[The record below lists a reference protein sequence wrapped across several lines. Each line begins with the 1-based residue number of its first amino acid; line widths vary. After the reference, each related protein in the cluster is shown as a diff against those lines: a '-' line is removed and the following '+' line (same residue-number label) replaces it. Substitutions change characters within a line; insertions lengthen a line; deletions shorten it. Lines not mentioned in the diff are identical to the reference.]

1 MVRRGDGVLRLPA
14 QSFELGG
21 VLVDRANR
29 FLETHPG
36 SETALRRVL
45 TLRLATVRE
54 DGEPTRR
61 RAYRS
66 EFSDAEWRLVSD
78 LADHPNRLL
87 VTATPECGETFAE
100 VAHEAIFKRWDKLRE
115 WVAAEREFLAWRSG
129 LEGARRAWQA
139 TAKAEPPT
147 PPRDDA
153 LLMGAALTQARSWFA
168 NRAEDLPAPDR
179 EFIARSIARENMVQ
193 AGARRV
199 RRAIYGL
206 VAVVILGLIGVIYQT
221 YITAEW
227 RYATV
232 TLPYRYTHV
241 RGHVLSAAK
250 EQALKPGDSFK
261 ECAQEC
267 PEMIV
272 VPAGSFTMGGT
283 NAAQQPRHG
292 VTIAKPFAVAKYE
305 LTFAD
310 WDACVA
316 GGGCNGYKPPD
327 QGWGRGQQPVI
338 NVNWDDAQA
347 YVAWLSQVTGKAY
360 RLLSEAEYEY
370 ATRAGTTTTYP
381 WGDDIKLNGQAM
393 ADCDGCGSKWDG
405 QQTAPVGFFPANKFG
420 LYDMVGNVFEW
431 TEDCVHNNYNGAPTD
446 GSAWLKA
453 NGGDCTNR
461 ILRGGSWIGS
471 PDFLRSA
478 ARLRNPTDFRVS
490 YLGFRVGRTLS
501 AGAGAI
507 TVAPGAR

>member
-1 MVRRGDGVLRLPA
+1 
-14 QSFELGG
+14 
-21 VLVDRANR
+21 
-29 FLETHPG
+29 
-36 SETALRRVL
+36 
-45 TLRLATVRE
+45 
-54 DGEPTRR
+54 
-61 RAYRS
+61 
-66 EFSDAEWRLVSD
+66 
-78 LADHPNRLL
+78 
-87 VTATPECGETFAE
+87 
-100 VAHEAIFKRWDKLRE
+100 
-115 WVAAEREFLAWRSG
+115 
-129 LEGARRAWQA
+129 
-139 TAKAEPPT
+139 
-147 PPRDDA
+147 
-153 LLMGAALTQARSWFA
+153 
-168 NRAEDLPAPDR
+168 
-179 EFIARSIARENMVQ
+179 
-193 AGARRV
+193 
-199 RRAIYGL
+199 
-206 VAVVILGLIGVIYQT
+206 
-221 YITAEW
+221 
-227 RYATV
+227 
-232 TLPYRYTHV
+232 
-241 RGHVLSAAK
+241 
-250 EQALKPGDSFK
+250 
-261 ECAQEC
+261 
-267 PEMIV
+267 
-272 VPAGSFTMGGT
+272 
-283 NAAQQPRHG
+283 
-292 VTIAKPFAVAKYE
+292 
-305 LTFAD
+305 
-310 WDACVA
+310 
-316 GGGCNGYKPPD
+316 
-327 QGWGRGQQPVI
+327 VI